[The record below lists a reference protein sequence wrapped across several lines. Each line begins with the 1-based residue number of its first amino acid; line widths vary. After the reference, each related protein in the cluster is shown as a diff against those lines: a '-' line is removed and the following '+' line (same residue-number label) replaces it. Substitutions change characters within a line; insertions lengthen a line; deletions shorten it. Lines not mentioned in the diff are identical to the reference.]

1 MSMRI
6 RINSEISALFRC
18 ISPNYA
24 FLSGGDC
31 NKLHKVKKTKHKK
44 VVHPWGG
51 GATVQFRSGF
61 ANSTAARKLKIKRCI
76 CGVK

>member
-6 RINSEISALFRC
+6 RINSKISALFHC

-31 NKLHKVKKTKHKK
+31 NKLHKVKKKKHKK

-51 GATVQFRSGF
+51 GLLYNLGQALLILQQL
-61 ANSTAARKLKIKRCI
+61 AN
-76 CGVK
+76 